1 MNRRHR
7 LHDRR
12 CKDSAHPVNRIVVD
26 VAGAD
31 GQVHDF
37 AGAHEDALEGRLVT
51 SALDAFDGLD
61 DKRRGDLID
70 LSAAKWS
77 DDVALHAAALILVAD
92 DATALEVLPKR
103 PSVAECVATWRF
115 LAELFA
121 LAPGDLAS
129 LHKTQLWPMAK
140 CKIRDATAM

>member
-1 MNRRHR
+1 MDGRHG
-7 LHDRR
+7 LDDGR
-12 CKDSAHPVNRIVVD
+12 CEDAADSIYGVV
-26 VAGAD
+26 VYEAGAD

-61 DKRRGDLID
+61 DKRRGDFID
-70 LSAAKWS
+70 LTASEWT
-77 DDVALHAAALILVAD
+77 DDISLHAAALILVAD

-103 PSVAECVATWRF
+103 PSVAECVAAWRL

-121 LAPGDLAS
+121 LAPGYLAS
-129 LHKTQLWPMAK
+129 LHEAHFWPMSK
-140 CKIRDATAM
+140 RKVCDTAAM